1 MGAVLLIGIAMG
13 VGGAL
18 TIGIGEGDLGGLG
31 LWVRG
36 WARVLGV
43 VDEEGFLIVGVEVFR
58 RRSQG

>member
-43 VDEEGFLIVGVEVFR
+43 VDEEGFLIVGVEVF
-58 RRSQG
+58 